1 MAFPQFTPGKKRLL
15 FFSRGRGS
23 GHAIPDIAIARE
35 LQKLRPDVEVRFVS
49 YATGARTIEAHQF
62 PLFDIDL
69 PEAGSVTHMT
79 VVAGQLVGRLDP
91 GLVVA
96 HEEFAA
102 IPAAKIFGKTT
113 VFLTDFFVEPE
124 QLEMQALKYADR
136 VLFLG
141 NRGLF
146 DEPPWVQGKV
156 DYVGRVLREFDYT
169 RLDRLRAR
177 RELGL
182 DETAAVIAV
191 LPGSW
196 TESTAPI
203 LELVAQTF
211 VDLDVASKRL
221 VWVAGEDYDLVRERL
236 RNNPEALVVRRDW
249 QMDRLM
255 AATDVAITK
264 ANRMTV
270 LELDSLGIPSVAL
283 SPKVNRIDDKI
294 VGSLESVSFYELDR
308 MDAQTLRQELC
319 SLLGGARP
327 EPAVA
332 ADRGRAVAAER
343 ISELLPVGGG
353 SPA

>member
-1 MAFPQFTPGKKRLL
+1 MAFPQFTAGKKKLL

-23 GHAIPDIAIARE
+23 GHAIPDIAITQE

-49 YATGARTIEAHQF
+49 YATGARTIERFQF
-62 PLFDIDL
+62 PLFDLDL

-79 VVAGQLVGRLDP
+79 VVAGKLAGSLDP
-91 GLVVA
+91 DLVVA

-102 IPAAKIFGKTT
+102 IPAAKIFGKPT

-141 NRGLF
+141 KAGLF
-146 DEPPWVQGKV
+146 DEPKWVQGKV
-156 DYVGRVLREFDYT
+156 DYVGRVLREFHYT
-169 RLDRLRAR
+169 RQDRSRAR
-177 RELGL
+177 RELDLGEA
-182 DETAAVIAV
+182 ETVVSV

-196 TESTAPI
+196 TENTAPI
-203 LELVAQTF
+203 LELVAQAF
-211 VDLDVASKRL
+211 EGLEVAPKRL
-221 VWVAGEDYDLVRERL
+221 VWVAGEDYELVRGRL
-236 RNNPEALVVRRDW
+236 ADTPEARVVARDW

-264 ANRMTV
+264 ANRMTA

-283 SPKVNRIDDKI
+283 SPKINRIDDRI
-294 VGSLESVSFYELDR
+294 VRSLESVSFREIDSI
-308 MDAQTLRQELC
+308 DALSLRDEIS
-319 SLLGGARP
+319 SLLGGERP
-327 EPAVA
+327 EPTVA
-332 ADRGRAVAAER
+332 LDRGRVVTAER
-343 ISELLPVGGG
+343 LSELLAAGPG